1 MKLKETLENYLST
14 RLKDED
20 YDPKNRVFV
29 AVRYESLTQEDEA
42 RYIVNTFPVGFS
54 TLYALTRDIQGDIE
68 RTSPSLVS
76 LVSFKVS
83 LAIFRF
89 SDLSGLNYKTILDY
103 HVTEGASND

>member
-14 RLKDED
+14 RLKDEY
-20 YDPKNRVFV
+20 YDPKNSVFV
-29 AVRYESLTQEDEA
+29 AVRYE
-42 RYIVNTFPVGFS
+42 IVSHEGEERSSVSTFPVGYS

-68 RTSPSLVS
+68 RTSPSFVS
-76 LVSFKVS
+76 LASFKVS

-103 HVTEGASND
+103 HVTEGANND